1 MTFATNMLA
10 TAQRLIRAY
19 GQSISF
25 ARVVEGAFVP
35 STGAVGA
42 GTTSSY
48 TAYGAP
54 MSYKS
59 TEIDNEL
66 IMQNDM
72 FVWTEVNAA
81 ASVPAVGDVATISTF
96 AYRVVNVEKYVAQ
109 ASTLVYKL
117 QVRL

>member
-1 MTFATNMLA
+1 MSFATNMLA

-35 STGAVGA
+35 TTGAVGA

-54 MSYKS
+54 MSYRS
-59 TEIDNEL
+59 TEIDNET

-72 FVWTEVNAA
+72 FVWAEVNAA
-81 ASVPAVGDVATISTF
+81 ASVPAIGDVATISAV
-96 AYRVVNVEKYVAQ
+96 AYRIINVEKFVAQ
-109 ASTLVYKL
+109 GSTLVYKL

>member
-19 GQSISF
+19 GQSVSF

-35 STGAVGA
+35 TTGAVGA

-54 MSYKS
+54 VSV
-59 TEIDNEL
+59 TAREVNRTTIFEG
-66 IMQNDM
+66 DM

-81 ASVPAVGDVATISTF
+81 SSVPTIGDVPTISGI
-96 AYRVVNVEKYVAQ
+96 AYRVISVEKFVAQ
-109 ASTLVYKL
+109 GSTVVYKV
-117 QVRL
+117 QVRI